1 MLPSPAR
8 KPAAKNLL
16 KGSDPL
22 WQNARQEPAAALHV
36 ESQGAMRQER
46 QHQAGA
52 FAMQRQSRLM
62 GQAMKMCGD
71 SDEAEDLVQEVI
83 LRFIEEFS
91 TRDML
96 PQAPTCE
103 AWLVR
108 TLSNLF
114 FGQCRRLRIQVKGA
128 RDPALSPEA
137 REAAPAPTYENITS
151 EQFAE
156 ALSSLSAKIRGTW
169 ELRAAG
175 KKYEEIAELLQI
187 PVGTVKKRLH
197 GARTK
202 LREYLQTFLTPG
214 EP

>member
-1 MLPSPAR
+1 
-8 KPAAKNLL
+8 
-16 KGSDPL
+16 
-22 WQNARQEPAAALHV
+22 
-36 ESQGAMRQER
+36 MRQER

-62 GQAMKMCGD
+62 GQAMNLCGD
-71 SDEAEDLVQEVI
+71 PNDAEDLVQETV
-83 LRFIEEFS
+83 LRFIEEFGK
-91 TRDML
+91 RDIL
-96 PQAPTCE
+96 PHTPTCE
-103 AWLVR
+103 AWLVK

-114 FGQCRRLRIQVKGA
+114 FGQCRKLRTQVNGA

-137 REAAPAPTYENITS
+137 REAAPAPTYETITS

-156 ALSSLSAKIRGTW
+156 ALGTLSPKIRETW

-197 GARTK
+197 DARTK

-214 EP
+214 AP